1 MGWAGEESPGDGV
14 AFLQLPGLDVLDG
27 AATESASGE
36 GNSERRRGQYR
47 GLGGRMLEPVL
58 PVCPDRWMTQC
69 LLLFQFVQVT
79 FRGYQG
85 FGVLTSQSTFHQLFI
100 KPREAVWS
108 QALEGCCW
116 AIS

>member
-58 PVCPDRWMTQC
+58 PVCPDCWMTAASPSSPWTLILSGLGDPLAQHRFSSLEQLNLNILFTC
-69 LLLFQFVQVT
+69 SVTLGESLL
-79 FRGYQG
+79 
-85 FGVLTSQSTFHQLFI
+85 
-100 KPREAVWS
+100 
-108 QALEGCCW
+108 
-116 AIS
+116 